1 MEKNYDLII
10 VGCGPAA
17 IQMAVRLEE
26 LRNKYKKNI
35 NYLIIERNSMAGSFF
50 NFYPVHGR
58 LISNNKLYSGTPR
71 ESEYSERF
79 DWNSILMDDDEIQ
92 ARDYSSDFYPL
103 SSIIPQML
111 RDIVDKFNININ
123 FNETV
128 VKIEKNKGNFLVQTE
143 KGCYETKYVTI
154 ATGLEP
160 KIPEIKGYEL
170 TTPYHKMRHKSYYR
184 DKSVFIIGKGNSA
197 LECAGDIMN
206 EANMIICASPEPI
219 RFAYQTHYV
228 GSPRLVNSVPIENY
242 QLKSLSAILD
252 CEICEIRKDEKGYR
266 VKVAYQHAQGE
277 IEDIYADEVI
287 CATGFQPIIPE
298 IIPSISR
305 LKDVWPNIDGNFM
318 SVDMEGLSFA
328 GAITH
333 GLDYKQFSS
342 SGFIHG
348 FRYNS
353 ILLAQ
358 HLFSKIVGEEIKKEI
373 IDFDVRDYIFDR
385 MNNNSGIYL
394 QPGFLGVHL
403 VLEDK
408 KLYDCGYSTVIAFDE
423 LDVMD
428 EKKLHMLITL
438 EYGDINACMN
448 DPLNI
453 ARRPGVIEASLH
465 IHPIIRIKSRNM
477 HKTIALEENLFN
489 RFNSS
494 DVNINIM
501 EKLVNEIIAG

>member
-184 DKSVFIIGKGNSA
+184 DK
-197 LECAGDIMN
+197 
-206 EANMIICASPEPI
+206 
-219 RFAYQTHYV
+219 Q
-228 GSPRLVNSVPIENY
+228 IE
-242 QLKSLSAILD
+242 
-252 CEICEIRKDEKGYR
+252 
-266 VKVAYQHAQGE
+266 
-277 IEDIYADEVI
+277 
-287 CATGFQPIIPE
+287 
-298 IIPSISR
+298 
-305 LKDVWPNIDGNFM
+305 
-318 SVDMEGLSFA
+318 
-328 GAITH
+328 
-333 GLDYKQFSS
+333 
-342 SGFIHG
+342 
-348 FRYNS
+348 
-353 ILLAQ
+353 
-358 HLFSKIVGEEIKKEI
+358 
-373 IDFDVRDYIFDR
+373 
-385 MNNNSGIYL
+385 
-394 QPGFLGVHL
+394 
-403 VLEDK
+403 
-408 KLYDCGYSTVIAFDE
+408 
-423 LDVMD
+423 
-428 EKKLHMLITL
+428 
-438 EYGDINACMN
+438 
-448 DPLNI
+448 
-453 ARRPGVIEASLH
+453 
-465 IHPIIRIKSRNM
+465 
-477 HKTIALEENLFN
+477 
-489 RFNSS
+489 
-494 DVNINIM
+494 
-501 EKLVNEIIAG
+501 